1 MAVPCTSIPSQ
12 RHKKQKPPIKQQRA
26 EEEEDRNKGPNKMP
40 TPCRWLR
47 VGSGGLGNGAE
58 GGWGVAVAGPRRG
71 KRAEGDVRFD
81 FVLEVVVGCRY
92 GSG

>member
-1 MAVPCTSIPSQ
+1 M
-12 RHKKQKPPIKQQRA
+12 
-26 EEEEDRNKGPNKMP
+26 
-40 TPCRWLR
+40 
-47 VGSGGLGNGAE
+47 GSMKAPRPDGFEHLYTGGLGNGAE

-71 KRAEGDVRFD
+71 KRAEGDIRFD